1 MKRTGREGAAPN
13 VSEHA
18 AGGAPKRVRCA
29 RVPLKAG
36 LIAAALLSG
45 CARGPEFYAPPAHQ
59 YQHGFK
65 AGGLKPW
72 IAMNDPLAPAHLAEG
87 VSPLEGDRHRWV
99 ESKAIMKFD
108 LAVTNELRFSTD
120 LSAPAATVLVLLVNG
135 HEVDR
140 VRYDAAGER
149 RYEKAID
156 RSILRAG
163 ENSATLETDRR
174 IALFNAGFVE

>member
-1 MKRTGREGAAPN
+1 
-13 VSEHA
+13 
-18 AGGAPKRVRCA
+18 
-29 RVPLKAG
+29 
-36 LIAAALLSG
+36 
-45 CARGPEFYAPPAHQ
+45 
-59 YQHGFK
+59 
-65 AGGLKPW
+65 
-72 IAMNDPLAPAHLAEG
+72 MNDPLAPAHLAEG

-120 LSAPAATVLVLLVNG
+120 LSAPAATVLVLRVNG
-135 HEVDR
+135 HGVDR

-156 RSILRAG
+156 RSILRTG
-163 ENSATLETDRR
+163 ENSVMLETDRR